1 MFSSVRTCGLV
12 NSALTELR
20 IICYMIDATLVTS
33 IGYDFRR
40 ITSDV

>member
-20 IICYMIDATLVTS
+20 IIYIIDMTFVTS
-33 IGYDFRR
+33 IGYNFRR

>member
-12 NSALTELR
+12 ALLSQ
-20 IICYMIDATLVTS
+20 S
-33 IGYDFRR
+33 IRLYLGYDFRR

>member
-20 IICYMIDATLVTS
+20 IITL
-33 IGYDFRR
+33 
-40 ITSDV
+40 